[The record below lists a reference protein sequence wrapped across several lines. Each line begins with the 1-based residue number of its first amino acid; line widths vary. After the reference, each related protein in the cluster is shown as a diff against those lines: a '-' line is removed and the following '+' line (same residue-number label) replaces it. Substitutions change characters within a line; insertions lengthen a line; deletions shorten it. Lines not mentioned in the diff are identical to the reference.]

1 MSEFGLVETSLQIP
15 PKINIAV
22 ENKIVTVSGPNGS
35 LSRSFAFARS
45 VNIVKQD
52 DTISISAIYPRK
64 KERAL
69 LNTIKS
75 HIQNMINGAE
85 ANYIYKMKIV
95 YAHFP
100 INVNVKEK
108 VVAIENFLGER
119 SPRYAKIQGEKTKV
133 KADADDVTIESP
145 YIEDVGQTAANIR
158 IATKIKRK
166 DPRVFQDGCYTY
178 YKAHGAKEL
187 WKLKY

>member
-1 MSEFGLVETSLQIP
+1 MSEFGLVATSLQIP
-15 PKINIAV
+15 PKINISV

-35 LSRSFAFARS
+35 LSRSFTYARG
-45 VNIVKQD
+45 VDITKQD
-52 DTISISAIYPRK
+52 STILISTLYPRK

-75 HIQNMINGAE
+75 HIQNLINGAE

-100 INVNVKEK
+100 INVNIKEK
-108 VVAIENFLGER
+108 KVSIENFLGER
-119 SPRYAKIQGEKTKV
+119 SPRFAKIQGEKTKV

-158 IATKIKRK
+158 LVTKIKRK
-166 DPRVFQDGCYTY
+166 DPRVFQDGIYTY
-178 YKAHGAKEL
+178 YKGHGTKEL
-187 WKLKY
+187 WKLKF

>member
-15 PKINIAV
+15 PKIAVSV
-22 ENKIVTVSGPNGS
+22 ENKIVSVSGPNGS
-35 LSRSFAFARS
+35 LSRNFAFARG
-45 VNIVKQD
+45 VDIKKQD
-52 DTISISAIYPRK
+52 NTIKISAIFPRK

-75 HIQNMINGAE
+75 HIQNLINGAE

-108 VVAIENFLGER
+108 VVSIENFLGER
-119 SPRYAKIQGEKTKV
+119 SPRFAKIKGEKTKV
-133 KADADDVTIESP
+133 KADADDVVIESP
-145 YIEDVGQTAANIR
+145 FIEDVGQTAANIR
-158 IATKIKRK
+158 LATKIKRK
-166 DPRVFQDGCYTY
+166 DPRVFQDGVYTY
-178 YKAHGAKEL
+178 YKGHGTNEL
-187 WKLKY
+187 WKLKF